1 MRIYSNEFD
10 SESDY
15 FGTKEIDENLNESL
29 K

>member
-1 MRIYSNEFD
+1 MRIDSNEFD

-15 FGTKEIDENLNESL
+15 LTTKEIEENLNESL